1 MHPLL
6 AQMYDTGSTTKV
18 ASEGDDLDFNN
29 MSAAEFIE
37 LAQQGYFEDGEDGE
51 KVADEG
57 DIDLSQLSG
66 RELLELYAAE
76 EEEQEKAAS
85 AGLVETMVESGDA
98 EYWDTAG
105 RLMAHAYNDEAVKIA
120 SEVDDDVIHV
130 DLDNISADQLLE
142 LADQGYEFADDLEK
156 EAGVSDVIAR
166 MRSSA
171 SKAYGSAKGQAS
183 KAYGSAK
190 GQASKAYGSVKAME
204 RRVSRGV
211 GSRLTRREEAKGVLA
226 KFRQPWLDKEFD
238 RRALSLGRHALA
250 GAGLA
255 GAGGLGAVALK
266 RRKNRD

>member
-183 KAYGSAK
+183 KAYGS
-190 GQASKAYGSVKAME
+190 VKAME